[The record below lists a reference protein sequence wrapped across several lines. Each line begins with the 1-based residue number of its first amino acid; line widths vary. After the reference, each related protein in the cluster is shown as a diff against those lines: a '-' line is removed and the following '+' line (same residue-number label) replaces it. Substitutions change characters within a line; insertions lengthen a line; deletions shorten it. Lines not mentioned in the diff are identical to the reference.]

1 MNIKLYVITPALW
14 FINTYIKC
22 CSRLTRIKESLH
34 TAINTLTSDDIYMFL
49 NNSVFPHDFKQY
61 TKISIKCAL
70 MYNMSKNLFYPYNY
84 YIVDNDICNIGLR
97 SPIPI
102 LSLQIIDKHGEM
114 MHDLTDFIESM
125 RYIKL
130 SPIHQSPSIGHI
142 ISVWQI
148 SSRII
153 LDESEVSAEYINRSG
168 DSIKT
173 TIRNLTD
180 LYIE

>member
-1 MNIKLYVITPALW
+1 
-14 FINTYIKC
+14 
-22 CSRLTRIKESLH
+22 
-34 TAINTLTSDDIYMFL
+34 MFL

-61 TKISIKCAL
+61 TKISIKTAL
-70 MYNMSKNLFYPYNY
+70 MYNMSKNIFYPYHCY
-84 YIVDNDICNIGLR
+84 FSTYDICTIGLR

-114 MHDLTDFIESM
+114 LHDLTDFIESM
-125 RYIKL
+125 RCVKL
-130 SPIHQSPSIGHI
+130 SPIHPSPSIGHI

-153 LDESEVSAEYINRSG
+153 LDENEVSAEYINKSG

-173 TIRNLTD
+173 NIRNLTN
-180 LYIE
+180 LYVE